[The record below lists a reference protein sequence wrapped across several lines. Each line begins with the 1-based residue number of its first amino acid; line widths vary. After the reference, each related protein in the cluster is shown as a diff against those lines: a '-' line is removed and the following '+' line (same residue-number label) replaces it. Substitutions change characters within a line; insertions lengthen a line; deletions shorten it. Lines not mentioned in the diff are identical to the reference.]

1 MEKLKES
8 TFLKV
13 ICHILVPILIVVL
26 TLSITIVGLNNT
38 YQGIEQDK
46 EFVKSKEFCQGY
58 LSDILYTVN
67 YIKRSKTYDE
77 EYSFR
82 QIEENVYYQRY
93 EYLQYSSLKYIKYMI
108 KEKETGDIYTN
119 IQTANYEEYIGNIA
133 SNENYWIYENGE
145 VKTNLTE
152 INRYKQ

>member
-46 EFVKSKEFCQGY
+46 RIC
-58 LSDILYTVN
+58 
-67 YIKRSKTYDE
+67 
-77 EYSFR
+77 
-82 QIEENVYYQRY
+82 
-93 EYLQYSSLKYIKYMI
+93 
-108 KEKETGDIYTN
+108 
-119 IQTANYEEYIGNIA
+119 
-133 SNENYWIYENGE
+133 
-145 VKTNLTE
+145 
-152 INRYKQ
+152 

>member
-1 MEKLKES
+1 M
-8 TFLKV
+8 
-13 ICHILVPILIVVL
+13 PILIVVL

-119 IQTANYEEYIGNIA
+119 IQTANYEE
-133 SNENYWIYENGE
+133 
-145 VKTNLTE
+145 
-152 INRYKQ
+152 